1 MFVRR
6 YVDRDG
12 VIRNDGPVSDDGVF
26 RFVVVATAAAS
37 VARFLVSVPEE
48 KFWPVRRRDRGER
61 PERVYG
67 LGSGGLSRVT
77 SERESERIGSRMDPA
92 MSAAGRSGLKGSGRT
107 FGAFDGRRIGD
118 SFRSRSVDRTFPFSG
133 IVTRRKNEIG
143 FGSGA
148 TMTARSLGSHRDR
161 GPHANLLRWS
171 HKAVKRIF
179 NTITQ
184 YSGSCVITTN
194 AQYS

>member
-6 YVDRDG
+6 NVDRDG
-12 VIRNDGPVSDDGVF
+12 VIRNDGPVSHDGVF
-26 RFVVVATAAAS
+26 RFVVVATAS

-61 PERVYG
+61 PERVDG

-92 MSAAGRSGLKGSGRT
+92 MSTARRSGLKCSGRT
-107 FGAFDGRRIGD
+107 FGAFDSGRIGD
-118 SFRSRSVDRTFPFSG
+118 SFRSRSVDRAFPFSG

-148 TMTARSLGSHRDR
+148 SVTARSLGSHRDR
-161 GPHANLLRWS
+161 RPHANLLRRS
-171 HKAVKRIF
+171 HKAVKEMF
-179 NTITQ
+179 TSITQ
-184 YSGSCVITTN
+184 YS
-194 AQYS
+194 